1 MNRSQFQKNF
11 LSTMREKHITLN
23 QGLYSSFMNEILR
36 KSRASVTRTCGK
48 GGLEVDVE
56 GSVDF

>member
-11 LSTMREKHITLN
+11 LSTMKEKHITLN
-23 QGLYSSFMNEILR
+23 QGLYSSFLSQLIH

-48 GGLEVDVE
+48 GGVEVDLN